1 MNVLSSIQKLS
12 KNIISSLPDYLPKRQ
27 SDEHLP
33 INQFERR
40 LEVGKNLL
48 RKWDDAS
55 GSNAACSGVVYA
67 ILKTN
72 KGGDIND
79 ALDAKDLLSFVSLS
93 VTLLKEDEVRI
104 LSEALVCM
112 GEARLALFS
121 ASITSSR
128 KIKRDQLIYAKEIY
142 VASVS
147 VHICRSLSYCC
158 RIESLTSSKH
168 ICL

>member
-1 MNVLSSIQKLS
+1 MLVSRNFLCVPSINYNTCPPL
-12 KNIISSLPDYLPKRQ
+12 IM
-27 SDEHLP
+27 
-33 INQFERR
+33 
-40 LEVGKNLL
+40 
-48 RKWDDAS
+48 RKD
-55 GSNAACSGVVYA
+55 G
-67 ILKTN
+67 
-72 KGGDIND
+72 
-79 ALDAKDLLSFVSLS
+79 LDAKDLLSSVSLS
-93 VTLLKEDEVRI
+93 VTLLKEDEGRI

-168 ICL
+168 IRL